1 MPVDD
6 VQSGEVFTVRTYKSY
21 VGFAWSNTYEIQA
34 AVQPVNSVTA
44 VEAVASAF
52 VNLERQLHIDGVIV
66 DRVVVS
72 TFVPDGQPYSPS
84 AFTTIPFSLNSLRPA
99 VAEVLPLELTLFV
112 RRNSPTGR
120 DGRLL
125 YRGCLTENDMSASAF
140 RPLLTPTAIT
150 NLQTIF
156 GTWLVSVFPNQD
168 WNLVMASGPSTNPI
182 VRTITGF
189 QVSQKIVVKKLN
201 NRYYDRGTS

>member
-1 MPVDD
+1 MPIDA
-6 VQSGEVFTVRTYKSY
+6 VQAGEIFTVRTYKNY
-21 VGFAWSNTYEIQA
+21 VGFTWANSYEVQA
-34 AVQPVNSVTA
+34 AIEPVNSVTA
-44 VEAVASAF
+44 IEALVSSFVA
-52 VNLERQLHIDGVIV
+52 LERSLHIDGVIV

-72 TFVPDGQPYSPS
+72 TYVPDGQPYNPS
-84 AFTTIPFSLNSLRPA
+84 SFTSIPVSLNSQRPA

-112 RRNSPTGR
+112 RRNSPVGR

-140 RPLLTPTAIT
+140 RPFLTGTAVT

-156 GTWLVSVFPNQD
+156 GTWFVSTFPTQE
-168 WNLVMASGPSTNPI
+168 WNIVMASGDPANPI

-189 QVSQKIVVKKLN
+189 QVSQRIVVKKLN
-201 NRYYDRGTS
+201 NRYFDRP